1 MKNLWNVDEIY
12 LIYRFQTVI
21 AAAVISLVCVSLNL
35 FQNILIFFNIL
46 IFLDGIAHGM
56 FS

>member
-35 FQNILIFFNIL
+35 FQNILIF
-46 IFLDGIAHGM
+46 LDGIAHGM